1 MFSYQGFVADIRA
14 PPPPPPLLLALEE
27 LLPPTGGLPLALL
40 LLREALRVGL
50 PLPLLRER
58 WEPGGEAM
66 SEPKSERSET
76 GDCSE
81 AGGEMRWRS
90 ESGGD
95 RPLLDPG
102 GDHGGEMA
110 GERPRDCCCC

>member
-1 MFSYQGFVADIRA
+1 MFSYQGFAADVRA
-14 PPPPPPLLLALEE
+14 PPPPPLLLLALEE

-50 PLPLLRER
+50 PFPLLRER

-110 GERPRDCCCC
+110 GERPRDCCC